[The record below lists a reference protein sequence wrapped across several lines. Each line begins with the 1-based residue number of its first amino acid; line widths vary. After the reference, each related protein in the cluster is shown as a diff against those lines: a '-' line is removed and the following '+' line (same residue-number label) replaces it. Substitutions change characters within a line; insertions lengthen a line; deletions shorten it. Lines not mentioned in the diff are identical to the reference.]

1 MTPEVEYCKSETPL
15 EMSAV
20 LNEEIEVDEVVML
33 HQR

>member
-20 LNEEIEVDEVVML
+20 LNEEIDADEVIVL
-33 HQR
+33 HKR

>member
-20 LNEEIEVDEVVML
+20 LNEEIEADEVITI